1 MFFHSRMPGAL
12 HGSLVLSSE
21 INVRGRVWSH
31 EGWFPISRIRVIGRR
46 FLFIDEARGDG
57 PLPVFFDRQVRAF
70 GPEIQR
76 LLGHLHVGVVGA
88 GGTGSAVL
96 EQIAR
101 LGVGT
106 ISIFDGDAF
115 DDTNVNR
122 VYGSIASDAGRNKA
136 EMAAANVQ
144 RMGLE
149 TILRVYPGH
158 ITWEA
163 SARHLRDCDVV
174 FGCTDRHAPRGIL
187 VQLAIRYLIPLFD
200 VGVRIDSQG
209 GTLRGVFGRVT
220 TFFPGEACLFC
231 RGRISPEMI
240 RLESLSSEQRQALAD
255 ENYAPELEGPAPA
268 VIAFTTAV
276 AAQAV
281 SEFLQRLTGFMGPD
295 RKSTEA
301 QLLLSESRLRT
312 NRETAGPECLCSRA
326 SCGVEVTQSDFWTS
340 PGQIRAMRRRGE
352 AVFHWPARCWQSIRI
367 WWRRKRRYTDFC
379 GVVFVDPGEDPT
391 LALRDRKLV
400 LVGSPQRPKWLR
412 FMCPCR
418 CGQII
423 ALNLMA
429 SHSPRWAVEMH
440 PDQTVTV
447 HPSVDATACGSHFWV
462 RRSRVEWV

>member
-1 MFFHSRMPGAL
+1 MMYTLTILEEQYDRLVGGLFSLRGHEGAAYLLCGRSSTEGETRFLVREVIPVEDKHYLIRERDRLSIASESYVAVAKKALLSGDSVLFVHSHPVFSTFSPQDDREDGRLQVFFHSRMPGAL

-326 SCGVEVTQSDFWTS
+326 KLWG
-340 PGQIRAMRRRGE
+340 RGDSKR
-352 AVFHWPARCWQSIRI
+352 FLDLSWP
-367 WWRRKRRYTDFC
+367 
-379 GVVFVDPGEDPT
+379 DPGNEKK
-391 LALRDRKLV
+391 R
-400 LVGSPQRPKWLR
+400 
-412 FMCPCR
+412 
-418 CGQII
+418 
-423 ALNLMA
+423 
-429 SHSPRWAVEMH
+429 
-440 PDQTVTV
+440 
-447 HPSVDATACGSHFWV
+447 
-462 RRSRVEWV
+462 

>member
-1 MFFHSRMPGAL
+1 MMYTLTILEEQYDRLVGGLFSLRGHEGAAYLLCGRSSTEGETRFLVREVIPVEDKHYLIRERDRLSIASESYVAVAKKALLSGDSVLFVHSHPVFSTFSPQDDREDGRLQVFFHSRMPGAL

-326 SCGVEVTQSDFWTS
+326 KLWGGGDSKRFLDLS
-340 PGQIRAMRRRGE
+340 
-352 AVFHWPARCWQSIRI
+352 WP
-367 WWRRKRRYTDFC
+367 
-379 GVVFVDPGEDPT
+379 DPGNEKK
-391 LALRDRKLV
+391 R
-400 LVGSPQRPKWLR
+400 
-412 FMCPCR
+412 
-418 CGQII
+418 
-423 ALNLMA
+423 
-429 SHSPRWAVEMH
+429 
-440 PDQTVTV
+440 
-447 HPSVDATACGSHFWV
+447 
-462 RRSRVEWV
+462 

>member
-1 MFFHSRMPGAL
+1 MMYTLTILEEQYDRLVGGLFSLRGHEGAAYLLCGRSSTEGETRFLVREVIPVEDKHYLIRERDRLSIASESYVAVAKKALLSGDSVLFVHSHPVFSTFSPQDDREDGRLQVFFHSRMPGAL

-312 NRETAGPECLCSRA
+312 NRETAGPECLCSR
-326 SCGVEVTQSDFWTS
+326 EV
-340 PGQIRAMRRRGE
+340 
-352 AVFHWPARCWQSIRI
+352 
-367 WWRRKRRYTDFC
+367 
-379 GVVFVDPGEDPT
+379 
-391 LALRDRKLV
+391 
-400 LVGSPQRPKWLR
+400 VGSR
-412 FMCPCR
+412 
-418 CGQII
+418 
-423 ALNLMA
+423 
-429 SHSPRWAVEMH
+429 
-440 PDQTVTV
+440 
-447 HPSVDATACGSHFWV
+447 
-462 RRSRVEWV
+462 